1 MGWKLVGK
9 ALIGQSGGPTA
20 VINQS
25 LVGAIKE
32 AKANKKAITGFLG
45 ARHGVHGIL
54 KEDFIDLYAQSAKTL
69 NDVAITPSAALGSVR
84 HKPSREECER
94 IFHICQKNNVR
105 YFFYIGGNDSAE
117 TAHLINEMGRDAG
130 YELRLIHIPKTIDND
145 LRVTDHCPGFGSA
158 AKFVAQAFMGD
169 NLDNRSLAGVKINV
183 VMGRHAGFLTA
194 ASVLGR
200 KYKDDGP
207 HLVYVPEVNFSL
219 KSFLKDVEAVYA
231 KLGRCIIAV
240 SEGIHDSGTVMSK
253 VFADKMAAEGGL
265 HGEVDA
271 HGNVQLSG
279 SGFLGDCLSQAV
291 TAHLTKKFNI
301 KPRVR
306 ADTFGYLQR
315 CYPGVVSEVDA
326 KEAYEVGRAAVQF
339 AISGD
344 VDGSVVITR
353 AKGSAYKVKCELA
366 PLEKLAKHTKEMPR
380 SYISRAGNNITQSF
394 VNYALPLVG
403 ELPVVGRL
411 EG

>member
-1 MGWKLVGK
+1 MSWNLVGN
-9 ALIGQSGGPTA
+9 ALIGQSGGPTT

-32 AKANKKAITGFLG
+32 AKRHNEAITGFLG
-45 ARHGVHGIL
+45 ARHGVEGIL
-54 KEDFIDLYAQSAKTL
+54 REDFIDLFAQSAKTL
-69 NDVAITPSAALGSVR
+69 NDVAKTPSAALGTVR
-84 HKPSREECER
+84 LKPKKRQCKR
-94 IFHICQKNNVR
+94 IFRICQKHNVR

-117 TAHLINEMGRDAG
+117 AAHLINEIGREEG

-145 LRVTDHCPGFGSA
+145 LRVTDHCPGYGSA

-169 NLDNRSLAGVKINV
+169 NLDNRALAGVKINV
-183 VMGRHAGFLTA
+183 VMGRDAGFLTA

-207 HLVYVPEVNFSL
+207 HLVYVPEVNFNL
-219 KSFLKDVEAVYA
+219 KRFLNDVEEVYA
-231 KLGRCIIAV
+231 RLGRCVIAV
-240 SEGIHDSGTVMSK
+240 SEGIRSGRQVMAK
-253 VFADKMAAEGGL
+253 KFARQMKAKGGL
-265 HGEVDA
+265 HKKKDS

-279 SGFLGDCLSQAV
+279 SGFLGDCLANAV
-291 TAHLTKKFNI
+291 TDYWEKELKEEV
-301 KPRVR
+301 RVR

-326 KEAYEVGRAAVQF
+326 KEAFEVGRAAVQL
-339 AISGD
+339 AVSGD

-353 AKGSAYKVKCELA
+353 DKGSVYQVKYELA
-366 PLEKLAKHTKEMPR
+366 PLQKLAKHTKSLPR
-380 SYISRAGNNITQSF
+380 HFINRDGNNITQAF

-403 ELPVVGRL
+403 KLPVAGRL
-411 EG
+411 EE